1 MPRLIV
7 RTLFTVVLIYNFVIG
22 IRQKESNYEE
32 FCQWMVLSAL
42 IIGLTFVPVDGFL
55 YFVSCAILIVNVVH
69 FIKELRSQNVEA
81 EYCLHI
87 IFASACI
94 ALWIIEETV
103 VLSRLLTLYCLSYIL
118 YNIYTI
124 WLCPEERNTKLLDML
139 LLMVT
144 LLLCIVWK

>member
-1 MPRLIV
+1 MTRLII
-7 RTLFTVVLIYNFVIG
+7 RIIFTIILICSFIKG
-22 IRQKESNYEE
+22 IRQKEPNYEE
-32 FCQWMVLSAL
+32 CCPWMVLSVL
-42 IIGLTFVPVDGFL
+42 SIGLTFIPVKDFL
-55 YFVSCAILIVNVVH
+55 CLTSCAILVVSVVQ

-81 EYCLHI
+81 GYCLHI

-94 ALWIIEETV
+94 ALWIMKETV
-103 VLSRLLTLYCLSYIL
+103 VLSRLLVLYCLSYIL

-144 LLLCIVWK
+144 LLLCIG

>member
-22 IRQKESNYEE
+22 IRQKEPNYEE
-32 FCQWMVLSAL
+32 FCPWMVLSAL

-55 YFVSCAILIVNVVH
+55 YLVSCAILIVNVVQ

-87 IFASACI
+87 IFAAVCI
-94 ALWIIEETV
+94 ALWLIGKVV
-103 VLSRLLTLYCLSYIL
+103 VLKILLILYCLLRIL
-118 YNIYTI
+118 YSIYTI

-144 LLLCIVWK
+144 LLLCIV

>member
-1 MPRLIV
+1 MTRLII
-7 RTLFTVVLIYNFVIG
+7 RIIFTIILICSFIKG
-22 IRQKESNYEE
+22 IRQKEPNYEE
-32 FCQWMVLSAL
+32 FCPWMVLSAL

-69 FIKELRSQNVEA
+69 FIKELRSQNVET

-87 IFASACI
+87 IFASVCI
-94 ALWIIEETV
+94 ALWLIEKVV
-103 VLSRLLTLYCLSYIL
+103 VLKILLILYCLLRIL
-118 YNIYTI
+118 YSIYTI

-144 LLLCIVWK
+144 LLLCIG

>member
-7 RTLFTVVLIYNFVIG
+7 RTLFTVVLIYNFVVD
-22 IRQKESNYEE
+22 IRQKEPNYEE
-32 FCQWMVLSAL
+32 FCPWMVLSAL
-42 IIGLTFVPVDGFL
+42 SIGLTFVPVDGFL

-81 EYCLHI
+81 GYCLHI
-87 IFASACI
+87 IFASVCI
-94 ALWIIEETV
+94 ALWLIEKVV
-103 VLSRLLTLYCLSYIL
+103 VLKILLILYCLLRIL
-118 YNIYTI
+118 YSIYTI

-144 LLLCIVWK
+144 LLLCIV

>member
-32 FCQWMVLSAL
+32 FCPWMVLSAL
-42 IIGLTFVPVDGFL
+42 SIGLTFVPVDGFL
-55 YFVSCAILIVNVVH
+55 YLASCAILIVNVVQ

-81 EYCLHI
+81 GYCFHI
-87 IFASACI
+87 IFAAVCI
-94 ALWIIEETV
+94 ALWFIGKVV
-103 VLSRLLTLYCLSYIL
+103 VLKILLILYCLLRIL
-118 YNIYTI
+118 YSIYTI

-144 LLLCIVWK
+144 LLLCIV

>member
-22 IRQKESNYEE
+22 IRQKEPNYEE
-32 FCQWMVLSAL
+32 FCPWMVLSAL
-42 IIGLTFVPVDGFL
+42 SIGLTFVPVDGFL
-55 YFVSCAILIVNVVH
+55 YLVSCAILIVNVVQ

-81 EYCLHI
+81 GYCLHI
-87 IFASACI
+87 IFAAVCI
-94 ALWIIEETV
+94 ALWLIGKVV
-103 VLSRLLTLYCLSYIL
+103 VLKILLILYCLLRIL
-118 YNIYTI
+118 YSIYTI

-144 LLLCIVWK
+144 LLLCIV

>member
-22 IRQKESNYEE
+22 IRQKEPNYEE
-32 FCQWMVLSAL
+32 CCPWMVLSAL

-55 YFVSCAILIVNVVH
+55 YLVSCAILIVNVVQ

-87 IFASACI
+87 IFAAVCI
-94 ALWIIEETV
+94 VLWLIGKVV
-103 VLSRLLTLYCLSYIL
+103 VLKILLILYCLLRIL
-118 YNIYTI
+118 YSIYTI

-144 LLLCIVWK
+144 LLLCIV